1 TDSNHILPSI
11 NEVLP
16 DDILAE
22 ILTHSVVCSHS
33 YSKVE
38 QTGERCTPSPEDR
51 SKVTSIHHHCCISTP
66 DPLLL
71 SQVCSR
77 WRGLILHTPR
87 LWDSIAIISYPGAHQ
102 LQLLQLW
109 LARSGQLPISIFF
122 LHHRC
127 AEVRSGFLQSFRSLF
142 QLLSSH
148 AARWRAIDLS
158 IYKYEG
164 ADTLARIGEFITPN
178 SLKSLESVSVN
189 ITGRDPPFVDDFARI
204 LFQSSSLHA
213 LKWGSASIYHRV
225 PPPWFQLRSIEL
237 FDFSLHTLTA
247 ISACKQLEELHIIN
261 GRIHEMGTNN
271 ACITLPN
278 LQVLRL
284 TSTWMTTSP
293 SFPITVPSLRAL
305 FLMHVVDLLEPHS
318 TWDAVKEML
327 LRSACSLEKFSFID
341 KSIRF
346 SEEHLSSQ
354 VFSSL
359 TELTLASLMLLD
371 RVISRLSMVSGD
383 NNTEDSH
390 CSILPNLEILELRG
404 CRMKDGVIS
413 KMVSSRCQNKQ
424 ASLSRIQVRTN
435 ADRSSHVQDVDVL
448 ATLAREGLQVDLGH
462 NYRFHV

>member
-1 TDSNHILPSI
+1 MPHPQTSNDILPLI

-33 YSKVE
+33 HSKLE
-38 QTGERCTPSPEDR
+38 QIGERCTPAPVDR
-51 SKVTSIHHHCCISTP
+51 SLISKVTSIYHHHCISTP

-77 WRGLILHTPR
+77 WR
-87 LWDSIAIISYPGAHQ
+87 DQ

-122 LHHRC
+122 RHHED
-127 AEVRSGFLQSFRSLF
+127 AKSFRSLF
-142 QLLSSH
+142 QLLSS
-148 AARWRAIDLS
+148 IDLI
-158 IYKYEG
+158 IYKDG
-164 ADTLARIGEFITPN
+164 SADTPARIEEFISPN
-178 SLKSLESVSVN
+178 SLKSLEYPS
-189 ITGRDPPFVDDFARI
+189 FVDDFARI
-204 LFQSSSLHA
+204 LFQSSSLHT

-225 PPPWFQLRSIEL
+225 PPSWLQLRSIEL
-237 FDFSLHTLTA
+237 FKFNLTTLTA
-247 ISACKQLEELHIIN
+247 ISACKQLEKLHIIDCT
-261 GRIHEMGTNN
+261 IYEMGTNN
-271 ACITLPN
+271 AF
-278 LQVLRL
+278 LRL
-284 TSTWMTTSP
+284 ISTGMNTSP
-293 SFPITVPSLRAL
+293 LSPMDNITVLILRAL
-305 FLMHVVDLLEPHS
+305 FLKHVVHIREPHS

-346 SEEHLSSQ
+346 SEEHLSSP
-354 VFSSL
+354 VFSRTSENTL
-359 TELTLASLMLLD
+359 VELTLASLMLLD

-390 CSILPNLEILELRG
+390 GILPNLKTLELRG
-404 CRMKDGVIS
+404 CSATDGATSRI
-413 KMVSSRCQNKQ
+413 VSSRCQNKQ

-435 ADRSSHVQDVDVL
+435 AARSSHVQDVDVL
-448 ATLAREGLQVDLGH
+448 ETLAREGLQVDLGH